1 MSIQNRLPGRI
12 FPGALTL
19 LLGLAGSASALG
31 QAAPAGPVKFGF
43 LQEYC
48 TECHNATDWAGGIA
62 YDTLG
67 EADVPQD
74 TKLWETTV
82 RKLRGHLMPPPGSKQ
97 PTQAADRSVWWHG
110 SRPASTPARKLRA
123 PAT

>member
-1 MSIQNRLPGRI
+1 MSTQNRLPGRF

-19 LLGLAGSASALG
+19 LLGLAGSAGALG

-48 TECHNATDWAGGIA
+48 TECHNATDWAGCIA

-67 EADVPQD
+67 EICRLLRQAWGEYQPP
-74 TKLWETTV
+74 TV
-82 RKLRGHLMPPPGSKQ
+82 I
-97 PTQAADRSVWWHG
+97 
-110 SRPASTPARKLRA
+110 
-123 PAT
+123 